1 LQGFAKLFPN
11 FAPIG
16 FLEKDS
22 YINHLR
28 DGWFSPPNF
37 FQAFSKDFL
46 GAGREKSMGCA
57 RTIWNRGFF

>member
-11 FAPIG
+11 LAPIG

-46 GAGREKSMGCA
+46 AGLSP
-57 RTIWNRGFF
+57 